1 MRRPAGDSFPLWVL
15 LLRSPTRS
23 IWSVLRRRIKTPSY
37 HPVFCTVQH
46 SAFNA
51 TINVTS
57 DVRKTYPVV
66 GTSTEA
72 HGFVHMFCLQHHR
85 YQHRDLLRQWQA
97 QSSKLPPEPLDK
109 LHATHDVAINAR
121 INVTNNV
128 TLDATKN
135 ARINVTRNV
144 KGP

>member
-1 MRRPAGDSFPLWVL
+1 MEQPDPKVTVL
-15 LLRSPTRS
+15 
-23 IWSVLRRRIKTPSY
+23 VDG
-37 HPVFCTVQH
+37 
-46 SAFNA
+46 
-51 TINVTS
+51 TIENFE
-57 DVRKTYPVV
+57 
-66 GTSTEA
+66 TEL
-72 HGFVHMFCLQHHR
+72 HWKHVLQHHR

-109 LHATHDVAINAR
+109 LHATHDVAMNAR

-144 KGP
+144 KGS